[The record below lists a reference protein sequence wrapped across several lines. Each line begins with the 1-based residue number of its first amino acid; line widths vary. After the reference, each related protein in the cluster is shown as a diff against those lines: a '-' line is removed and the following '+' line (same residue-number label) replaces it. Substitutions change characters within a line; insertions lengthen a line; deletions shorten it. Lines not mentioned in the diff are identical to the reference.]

1 MQRHYSSSSQ
11 WFARQAR
18 DPYVRAARDA
28 NYRSRA
34 AFKLIQLDEKYSLFR
49 GANLVVDLGATPG
62 GWSQVASSHINR
74 NGQNGVVVAI
84 DMLEMDPLPNV
95 QFIQGD
101 FTLSQSLASISE
113 ICNGRAIDVIL
124 SYQCSP
130 NNV

>member
-34 AFKLIQLDEKYSLFR
+34 AFKLIQVDEKYSLFK

-62 GWSQVASSHINR
+62 GWSQVASSRIGR
-74 NGQNGVVVAI
+74 NGQSSPNGVVIAI

-95 QFIQGD
+95 QFVRGD
-101 FTLSQSLASISE
+101 FTLPQSLASISE

-124 SYQCSP
+124 SY
-130 NNV
+130 